1 MNRQLVAAFLVLGTA
16 CGVRAQE
23 EASDARDTIRNV
35 AAEFSAAPAPSA
47 NLFHPG
53 DAIALSPVPRFAAG
67 AAMATTPEN
76 GTPDASPSPS
86 PDPRFIYGGR
96 EDFRWQLAIGVDWF
110 RFRSSIFNASA
121 VGIDS
126 SVTYFTNEWFG
137 IEGSVTTA
145 FSPVLQ
151 NNEHVKLLVYGGGP
165 KVAWR
170 QRSWEPWLHAILGGA
185 HVQPQTANNSRSA
198 FAVKVGGGADYR
210 FNPRFSGRLEA
221 DWVRTTFFSQ
231 SQNNFELMGGIV
243 FHF

>member
-1 MNRQLVAAFLVLGTA
+1 MNRQLVAALLLLGA
-16 CGVRAQE
+16 ASAVRAQE
-23 EASDARDTIRNV
+23 EASESKDTIRNV

-47 NLFHPG
+47 SLFHAG
-53 DAIALSPVPRFAAG
+53 DAFALPPAPRVDAG
-67 AAMATTPEN
+67 AAIATTAEN
-76 GTPDASPSPS
+76 GSPDASPSPS

-121 VGIDS
+121 VGIES

-185 HVQPQTANNSRSA
+185 HVQPQTAGNSRSA
-198 FAVKVGGGADYR
+198 FAVKLGGGADYR

-231 SQNNFELMGGIV
+231 LQNNFELMGGIV

>member
-1 MNRQLVAAFLVLGTA
+1 MNRQLVAAFLILGTA
-16 CGVRAQE
+16 CAVRAQE
-23 EASDARDTIRNV
+23 DASEARDTIRNV
-35 AAEFSAAPAPSA
+35 AAEFSAAPAPSTDF
-47 NLFHPG
+47 FHPA
-53 DAIALSPVPRFAAG
+53 DVIALSPVPRVAAR
-67 AAMATTPEN
+67 AAMASTAGY
-76 GTPDASPSPS
+76 GTPDASPTPS

-170 QRSWEPWLHAILGGA
+170 QRRWEPWMHAILGGA

-231 SQNNFELMGGIV
+231 SQNNFELMGGVV